1 VVHLPP
7 DFVRW
12 VLFGESAPP
21 PGEGGAHAAFPGLVG
36 LAAFGRAP
44 DERGEEK
51 CMEMQVKEWADRHL
65 RELLSNKL
73 DLGGVVNPSP

>member
-1 VVHLPP
+1 MVHLPP
-7 DFVRW
+7 HFVRW

-44 DERGEEK
+44 DERGEER
-51 CMEMQVKEWADRHL
+51 CMEMQVKPSTLNRDPKL
-65 RELLSNKL
+65 RPYHHTI
-73 DLGGVVNPSP
+73 NPKP